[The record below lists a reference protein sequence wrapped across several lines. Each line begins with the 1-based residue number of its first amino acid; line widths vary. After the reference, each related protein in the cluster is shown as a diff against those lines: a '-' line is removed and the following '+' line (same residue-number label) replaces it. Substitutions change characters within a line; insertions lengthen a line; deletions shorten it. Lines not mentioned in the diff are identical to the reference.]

1 MTTQIN
7 NVVTS
12 ETLYTGQAILSE
24 KYSIQKVE
32 GRVYEVI
39 ARVAVG
45 DGWGL
50 RSFGLFDGV
59 DSIPAK
65 YWGPC

>member
-12 ETLYTGQAILSE
+12 EKLYTGQAILS
-24 KYSIQKVE
+24 KAYSIKRVD
-32 GRVYEVI
+32 GTVYEVI
-39 ARVAVG
+39 ARVSVDG
-45 DGWGL
+45 GWGF

-59 DSIPAK
+59 DSIPVK
-65 YWGPC
+65 YWNPC